1 MAQKTIYCAQAFW
14 RRDGRLVGGEVHQ
27 FLNLDR
33 ANEGGAVLFTGADG
47 VAVFSVVGYPDID
60 LWEEPRMRATFGEV
74 PAVEPH
80 PPPEEIAF
88 FKIECSERG
97 DTWTQIDPNAERQ
110 NDDTADSTPCALT
123 A

>member
-60 LWEEPRMRATFGEV
+60 LWEEPRMRATFGDV

-80 PPPEEIAF
+80 PPPEEFAY
-88 FKIECSERG
+88 FKIECTDHG
-97 DTWTQIDPNAERQ
+97 DTWTQIVPMVDEDQDEDVA
-110 NDDTADSTPCALT
+110 
-123 A
+123 